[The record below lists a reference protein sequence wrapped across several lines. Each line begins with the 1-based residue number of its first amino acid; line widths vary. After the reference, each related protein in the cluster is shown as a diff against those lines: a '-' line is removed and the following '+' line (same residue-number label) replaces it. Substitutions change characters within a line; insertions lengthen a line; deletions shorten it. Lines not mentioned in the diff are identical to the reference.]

1 MLTWAGIMYLTGADK
16 VSKKKELPPAMEE
29 IVDGGI
35 QKDTPLPI
43 EKYILAQK
51 ALKAEKGADTPII
64 EKTV

>member
-35 QKDTPLPI
+35 QNDTPLPM
-43 EKYILAQK
+43 EK
-51 ALKAEKGADTPII
+51 ALNAEKKALADPII